1 MRVVELG
8 YPHGE
13 RTPWASTVRTIQQL
27 LKVKG
32 GLWTFLEIEGIE
44 STNNA
49 ALDKVFSVGVRAL
62 RQSVIQRK
70 IQSRSPIP
78 PRCHLPQ
85 PPSNGQHHNAATGPG
100 DLTVP

>member
-44 STNNA
+44 STNNDT
-49 ALDKVFSVGVRAL
+49 LDKVFSVGVRAL

-70 IQSRSPIP
+70 ISVKESNPTKV
-78 PRCHLPQ
+78 
-85 PPSNGQHHNAATGPG
+85 PSAAAAF
-100 DLTVP
+100 